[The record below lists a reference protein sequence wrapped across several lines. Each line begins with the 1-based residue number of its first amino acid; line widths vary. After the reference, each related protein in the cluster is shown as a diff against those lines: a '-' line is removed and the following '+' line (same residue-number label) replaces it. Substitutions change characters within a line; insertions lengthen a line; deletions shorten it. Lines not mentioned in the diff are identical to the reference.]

1 MSLDRLLNSL
11 TKVKGRKGAWTAS
24 CPAHEDKSPSL
35 AIRQTEDGRILLHC
49 FGGCSVHSVLG
60 AVGMEMSDLFPDK
73 GENRGKVKPAFY
85 ATDLLKVISF
95 ETIVVSICAS
105 DMAKGKPL
113 SERDRA
119 RLQKASQRIQ
129 EAARYAGL

>member
-49 FGGCSVHSVLG
+49 FGGCSVHNVLG

-119 RLQKASQRIQ
+119 RLRKASQRIQ

>member
-1 MSLDRLLNSL
+1 MSLDRLLNAL

-49 FGGCSVHSVLG
+49 FGGCSVHNVLG
-60 AVGMEMSDLFPDK
+60 AVGMEMSDLFPDN

-95 ETIVVSICAS
+95 ETILVSICAS
-105 DMAKGKPL
+105 DMAKGKQL

>member
-1 MSLDRLLNSL
+1 MSIDRLLNTL

-60 AVGMEMSDLFPDK
+60 AVGMEMSDLFPDN

-95 ETIVVSICAS
+95 ETILVSICAS
-105 DMAKGKPL
+105 DMAKGKQL